1 MNFLQKILKQSF
13 TQKSFIAL
21 SERVDYQGVSGIS
34 AIQTSIEVLHHF
46 YTTDIV
52 NDQHSMRSLSLAVEK
67 ATKMTKELQHIISAL
82 KLPQYAQYSPF
93 FIKHNCQ
100 LIRNIA

>member
-34 AIQTSIEVLHHF
+34 AIQASIEELHHF
-46 YTTDIV
+46 YTTGIV
-52 NDQHSMRSLSLAVEK
+52 NDQQLMCSSFLAVEK
-67 ATKMTKELQHIISAL
+67 VTKVTKGLQHTVSAL
-82 KLPQYAQYSPF
+82 RLPQYAQYSPF

-100 LIRNIA
+100 SIRNIA

>member
-34 AIQTSIEVLHHF
+34 AIQTSKELHHF